1 MNSRCGSRVG
11 RSGLRIVAVVFAVL
25 TLMPI
30 GAWAQDTG
38 KGNQVFFRGGF
49 AGLTSD
55 RAGEVFTD
63 VFGRNGQRNDANT
76 GYYIGAGLD
85 LLLSKD
91 TWGLMQGVSVLGE
104 IGVEFK
110 RFNSATVTE
119 AVPSTCAGALGGAA
133 PGCTVR
139 TNTVQLT
146 MLTVDVA
153 PKLKFMEGSAFRP
166 WIIPLGLDFHVIS
179 PPSNA
184 TNYLDIGV
192 QFGAGFEYQ
201 VWKEL
206 KLGLDGRFHLASNQT
221 NTVNNFGTIGPYI
234 GIGF

>member
-1 MNSRCGSRVG
+1 MISRGRQRRGVIRRVLFG
-11 RSGLRIVAVVFAVL
+11 VAAIICAAAPNVS
-25 TLMPI
+25 
-30 GAWAQDTG
+30 WAGDPDTG
-38 KGNQVFFRGGF
+38 NVVFFRGGF

-55 RAGEVFTD
+55 RSGEVFTD
-63 VFGRNGQRNDANT
+63 VFGLGGRRNDGST
-76 GYYIGAGLD
+76 GYYVGAGLD
-85 LLLSKD
+85 LVLTRDL
-91 TWGLMQGVSVLGE
+91 WGMMSGVEADGE

-119 AVPSTCAGALGGAA
+119 AVPSTCAAA
-133 PGCTVR
+133 GIGSCSVR

-166 WIIPLGLDFHVIS
+166 WIIPVGLDFHVIS

-184 TNYLDIGV
+184 SNYLDIGV

-201 VWKEL
+201 VWK
-206 KLGLDGRFHLASNQT
+206 KFKVGLDGRFHLASNQT

>member
-1 MNSRCGSRVG
+1 MDRRG
-11 RSGLRIVAVVFAVL
+11 RQRGGCTWRLLGGLAMLAMAVIPNIV
-25 TLMPI
+25 
-30 GAWAQDTG
+30 WADGPETG
-38 KGNQVFFRGGF
+38 NVVFFRGGF

-55 RAGEVFTD
+55 RSGEVFTD
-63 VFGRNGQRNDANT
+63 VFGRNGQRNTGNT
-76 GYYIGAGLD
+76 GYYVGAGLD
-85 LLLSKD
+85 LVLSKD
-91 TWGLMQGVSVLGE
+91 LWGMMNKVWAVGE

-119 AVPSTCAGALGGAA
+119 AVPSTCAATGAI
-133 PGCTVR
+133 PTCSVR

-166 WIIPLGLDFHVIS
+166 WIIPIGLDFHVIS

-184 TNYLDIGV
+184 SNYLDIGV

-201 VWKEL
+201 VWKTL

-221 NTVNNFGTIGPYI
+221 NTVNNFGTIGPYV